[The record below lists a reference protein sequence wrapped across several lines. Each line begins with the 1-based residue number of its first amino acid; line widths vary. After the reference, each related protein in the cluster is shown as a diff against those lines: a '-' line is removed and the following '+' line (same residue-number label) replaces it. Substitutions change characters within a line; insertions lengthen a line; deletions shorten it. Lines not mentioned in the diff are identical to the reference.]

1 MVTSTNVELD
11 SGSEPVTPKKSRA
24 KAATKSTKTTTSRSR
39 AKVAAPV
46 RSKLYWGVF
55 NQQLKRVAVFEYD
68 SRKDAD
74 RKLKELT
81 KDGSYHFIQRIKEE
95 ITE

>member
-1 MVTSTNVELD
+1 MVTTTNVEED
-11 SGSEPVTPKKSRA
+11 SGSKPVTPKKSRA
-24 KAATKSTKTTTSRSR
+24 KAATKSTTSRSR

-81 KDGSYHFIQRIKEE
+81 KDGSYHFIKRIKEE